1 MENSQYLTML
11 GIIVAVGGRRWGG
24 GGVGAGFI

>member
-11 GIIVAVGGRRWGG
+11 GIRVAVGKEGG
-24 GGVGAGFI
+24 GGAGAGFI